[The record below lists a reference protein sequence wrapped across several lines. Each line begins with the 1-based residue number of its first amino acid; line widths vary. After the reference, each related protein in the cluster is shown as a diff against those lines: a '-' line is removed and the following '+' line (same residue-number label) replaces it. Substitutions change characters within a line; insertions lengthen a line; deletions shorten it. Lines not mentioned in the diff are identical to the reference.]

1 MRFLLPG
8 AKVVDSVI
16 IDDIKSVN
24 IRLFEIEMELKNGT
38 RKINLENLEFED
50 IRKIKGKLEKLQKGT

>member
-1 MRFLLPG
+1 
-8 AKVVDSVI
+8 
-16 IDDIKSVN
+16 
-24 IRLFEIEMELKNGT
+24 MELKNGT